1 MKIINLRFLLGILC
15 IFSLSSEAAN
25 QVSFNEISELESGN
39 LKIVFNLD
47 KVALINSY
55 ALDDPSRIVIDLKDT
70 ALAEPI
76 KSESFSRIKKI
87 RGSEVGNTTRIVIDL
102 KGSVYWKK
110 PWQVKH
116 KDRID
121 LVLEIKRD
129 RKISS
134 NLRDIIVAVDAGHG
148 GRDPGSV
155 GKNILEKDVTLLI
168 AKELER
174 TLKNTYGYKPVMIRP
189 DDRYVGLDDRY
200 QNARKLGADLFV
212 SVHADGF
219 RLSSVKGASVYVW
232 SEEASSITAA
242 TLSKNKLTSSPEV
255 KSKIGKLDIRDFD
268 EDAART
274 LYQIAYEAK
283 IDNSVI
289 LAEKILEQLKK
300 DPYTKMH
307 KPNVEF
313 ADFRVLKS
321 IDIPSVLIESGFI
334 TNPDDAK
341 RLEGKAG
348 RRMIARS
355 IFLGIHNYFK
365 VKPKPNTFMASLP
378 QYVEYEIQKGDVIS
392 EIAIRFGVT
401 IDEIINLNNL
411 KNKSIYPGQ
420 VIKISI

>member
-1 MKIINLRFLLGILC
+1 
-15 IFSLSSEAAN
+15 
-25 QVSFNEISELESGN
+25 
-39 LKIVFNLD
+39 
-47 KVALINSY
+47 
-55 ALDDPSRIVIDLKDT
+55 
-70 ALAEPI
+70 
-76 KSESFSRIKKI
+76 
-87 RGSEVGNTTRIVIDL
+87 VIDL

-116 KDRID
+116 KDRVD
-121 LVLEIKRD
+121 LILEIKRD
-129 RKISS
+129 KKISS
-134 NLRDIIVAVDAGHG
+134 NLRDIIVAIDAGHG

-174 TLKNTYGYKPVMIRP
+174 TFKNTYGYKPVMIRS
-189 DDRYVGLDDRY
+189 DDRYVGLNDRY
-200 QNARKLGADLFV
+200 QNARKMGADLFV
-212 SVHADGF
+212 SIHADGF

-242 TLSKNKLTSSPEV
+242 SLSKNKLTTSPEI

-289 LAEKILEQLKK
+289 LAEKILEQLKT

-365 VKPKPNTFMASLP
+365 IKPKPNTFMAALP
-378 QYVEYEIQKGDVIS
+378 KFVKYEIQKGDVIS

-401 IDEIINLNNL
+401 IDEIIDWNNL

-420 VIKISI
+420 VIQIAI

>member
-1 MKIINLRFLLGILC
+1 MKMINLRFLIGILC

-25 QVSFNEISELESGN
+25 QVSFSDISELESGN

-242 TLSKNKLTSSPEV
+242 TLSKNKLTSSPDV